1 MEDNRQDIEEII
13 LMLQW
18 EKRPKMPT
26 INLAIN
32 QFTGEFPH
40 LKQVS

>member
-18 EKRPKMPT
+18 EKRPKMPA

-40 LKQVS
+40 LK